1 MAGLSPKR
9 IAFVEEYLR
18 TFNAADAARRAGYSE
33 RTARSMGQ
41 QLLTLVDVQAAIKAR
56 LNQNAMTTDEVL
68 NRLAAQSR
76 ADLGVFFRL
85 SERWT
90 EHPSP
95 TQEVLDSSIE
105 TDEKGHQ
112 ITLYK
117 VRAVVLDT
125 DKLLDPHYSHLIKK
139 FSDTPRNGLSIELHD
154 VQGALELIGRNLG
167 MFKDK
172 VELSGPNGAPL
183 VIAIGGIDP
192 HKDI

>member
-1 MAGLSPKR
+1 MAGLSHKR
-9 IAFVEEYLR
+9 MAFVEEYLR
-18 TFNAADAARRAGYSE
+18 TFNAADAARCAGYSKH
-33 RTARSMGQ
+33 TADRQGSR
-41 QLLTLVDVQAAIKAR
+41 LLSFVEVQDAIKAR
-56 LNQNAMTTDEVL
+56 LKDKAMTTDEVV
-68 NRLAAQSR
+68 NRLAEQAR
-76 ADLGVFFRL
+76 ADLGVFFML

-105 TDEKGHQ
+105 VDGKGHQ

-139 FSDTPRNGLSIELHD
+139 FSDTPRNGLTIELHD

-172 VELSGPNGAPL
+172 LELTGKGGGPL
-183 VIAIGGIDP
+183 VLAIGGLDP
-192 HKDI
+192 KEL